1 MQVFI
6 CQSKINKVVIE
17 KNNNLMSWT
26 LELKRTN
33 NHFDKY
39 DRITSFWKI
48 KSNQFADVI
57 KD

>member
-1 MQVFI
+1 MTNVNIYDAI

-39 DRITSFWKI
+39 DRIISFWKI
-48 KSNQFADVI
+48 KAN
-57 KD
+57 